1 MLDFTTK
8 PLIAMLHLKGS
19 SQNDMLERVKR
30 EAEIYFSCGL
40 DAVLVENYFGSERD
54 CIKALEY
61 IAKSYP
67 DKPYGVNILG
77 NIPLAFELAEY
88 YKADFLQIDSVC
100 GHLSPA
106 EDRLFG
112 EKLASLRQNTD
123 CQILGGLRFK
133 YQPVLSGRSLE
144 EDAEIAKGRCDAV
157 VTTGEATAADCPTEK
172 LHRLKGILGRF
183 PLITGAGVTASTV
196 AEKLIFSD
204 GVIVGSWLKDFHKA
218 EGEVNEE
225 YVRQLVNN
233 ADRVRFRPHP

>member
-1 MLDFTTK
+1 
-8 PLIAMLHLKGS
+8 MLHLRGT

-54 CIKALEY
+54 CIMALEY
-61 IAKSYP
+61 LQKHFSG
-67 DKPYGVNILG
+67 KPYGVNILG
-77 NIPLAFELAEY
+77 NIPLSFDIAKY
-88 YKADFLQIDSVC
+88 YGADFLQIDSVC
-100 GHLSPA
+100 GHLSPV

-112 EKLASLRQNTD
+112 ERLDRLRQNAD
-123 CQILGGLRFK
+123 CQVLGGLRFK

-144 EDAEIAKGRCDAV
+144 EDTAIAKGRCDAV

-172 LHRLKGILGRF
+172 LYRLKELLGDF

-204 GVIVGSWLKDFHKA
+204 GVIVGSWLKNGHRA

-225 YVRQLVNN
+225 YVRQFVNN
-233 ADRVRFRPHP
+233 ADRVRFKPHP